1 MQHDRRDQAAP
12 DYAYSRHG
20 RIRVRARHG
29 AMRTRGPAATMRT
42 ERVADLAGHAPLDGH
57 AQPVGQP
64 EMAERHKP
72 NERGEP

>member
-1 MQHDRRDQAAP
+1 
-12 DYAYSRHG
+12 
-20 RIRVRARHG
+20 
-29 AMRTRGPAATMRT
+29 MRT

-57 AQPVGQP
+57 AQPVEQP